1 MAEGISK
8 LCEDL
13 GVDPTD
19 IALVGGKHLTVLLT
33 GISFHSHA
41 CCTTGGCITCTS
53 QQSTGSILAS
63 TSQPVSLLTTQSPA
77 ALGAAQHT
85 ALLPRLLQLVLS
97 YHLSARIMCEYTRDE
112 WVNGLT
118 R

>member
-1 MAEGISK
+1 M
-8 LCEDL
+8 LHNWRL
-13 GVDPTD
+13 YY
-19 IALVGGKHLTVLLT
+19 LHLAA
-33 GISFHSHA
+33 INRQYP
-41 CCTTGGCITCTS
+41 CIN
-53 QQSTGSILAS
+53 
-63 TSQPVSLLTTQSPA
+63 QPVSLLTTQSPA
-77 ALGAAQHT
+77 ALGAAQHI